1 MPNIETLQAP
11 TLVVAIIC
19 GAVMIA
25 AIIYGIATDK
35 RTKNGRPVVLRSNFP
50 VL

>member
-1 MPNIETLQAP
+1 MPNIETLQTP
-11 TLVVAIIC
+11 TIIASIIC
-19 GAVMIA
+19 AAVMLA
-25 AIIYGIATDK
+25 AIIYGIATNK